1 MPQTTAALI
10 VGGLAIV
17 GLPPFSLFISE
28 FAILSEAFTQARYL
42 VAILFLGMLSIVFG
56 GFAFHFF
63 RMLCGE
69 PDRRPENS
77 KLIPSEYI
85 AMGMAA
91 LCVLFFGVRI
101 PHMFGV
107 LLREAMAVIR

>member
-1 MPQTTAALI
+1 
-10 VGGLAIV
+10 
-17 GLPPFSLFISE
+17 
-28 FAILSEAFTQARYL
+28 
-42 VAILFLGMLSIVFG
+42 MLSVVFG

-91 LCVLFFGVRI
+91 LCVLFFGARVPYI
-101 PHMFGV
+101 FGL
-107 LLREAMAVIR
+107 LLREAMAVLR